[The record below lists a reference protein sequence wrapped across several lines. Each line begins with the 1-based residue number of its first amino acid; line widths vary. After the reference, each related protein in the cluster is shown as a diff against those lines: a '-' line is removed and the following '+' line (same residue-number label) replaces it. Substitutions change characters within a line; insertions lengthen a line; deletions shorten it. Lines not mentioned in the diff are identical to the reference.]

1 MDRRAFVLVALLVLA
16 CVLGL
21 VAYNY
26 LLTQKTVLRVSTTT
40 SLYATGLLE
49 RLADEFRKTHP
60 DVVIQFIPVG
70 SGEALRKASMG
81 DADLVLVHAPNLE
94 QKYINDGLL
103 IEGGIFAYNY
113 FVIVGPPS
121 DPANIKG
128 LDNATEAFRKIFE
141 AGEKGE
147 ALFVSRGDNSGTH
160 NRELFIWRKT
170 GLNPRREWYIES
182 GSGMAQ
188 TLQIANE
195 KEAYTL
201 SDIGTYLKL
210 KKTGVI
216 NNLEILVSGDP
227 DLINIYSVYIVNPKK
242 INGIKYDLAK
252 EFREFLLGTKGQ
264 KIIGEYGVEDYGANL
279 FYPVDPSKL
288 NELKSIWRYFASS

>member
-1 MDRRAFVLVALLVLA
+1 VFLLIFMVLA
-16 CVLGL
+16 GILGL
-21 VAYNY
+21 AAYNY
-26 LLTQKTVLRVSTTT
+26 LASQKPILRVSTTT

-60 DVVIQFIPVG
+60 NVVIHFIPVG

-81 DADLVLVHAPNLE
+81 DADMVLVHAPNLE
-94 QKYINDGLL
+94 QKYINEGLL
-103 IEGGIFAYNY
+103 VEGEIFAYNY
-113 FVIVGPPS
+113 FVIVGPS
-121 DPANIKG
+121 TDPAGIKG
-128 LDNATEAFRKIFE
+128 LNNATKAFIKIFE
-141 AGEKGE
+141 AGKGGR

-160 NRELFIWRKT
+160 NRELFIWRRA
-170 GLNPRREWYIES
+170 GLNPAGEWYIES

-242 INGIKYDLAK
+242 IEGVNYNLAE
-252 EFREFLLGTKGQ
+252 EFRRFILSNEGQ
-264 KIIGEYGVEDYGANL
+264 KVINEYGVSEYGERL
-279 FYPVDPSKL
+279 FNPVNHNKL
-288 NELKSIWRYFASS
+288 NELKAIWKYFAFS